1 MIKVAF
7 SFNSHGTEKI
17 KLFSQGMDD
26 FINLRY
32 ESLISVDYKYKEIPV
47 LFSWMYSYG

>member
-7 SFNSHGTEKI
+7 ILLQSQETEKI
-17 KLFSQGMDD
+17 ELLSQGTDD

-32 ESLISVDYKYKEIPV
+32 ESLITVHYKYEEIPV
-47 LFSWMYSYG
+47 LLSWM